1 MRVTKYEHSCL
12 LVEDGDVRI
21 LTDPGELTHG
31 FVNLTGLSAIL
42 VTHQHFDHIDLE
54 RIAPLLE
61 RNPKAVLYADEATA
75 AMLTER
81 DIPARTARQGERF
94 EVGVEVAV
102 YGGEHAVIHPE
113 IPVVPNVGYL
123 IGGRFF
129 HPGDSFTVPDVPV
142 EVLGLPTAAPWL
154 KASEAIEYLR
164 AVAPRMAIPIHEGLP
179 ARPGVYYG
187 HYRRL
192 APAETE
198 VRLLEPDGHIRI

>member
-61 RNPKAVLYADEATA
+61 RNPNAVLYADEATT

-81 DIPARTARQGERF
+81 GISARTARQGDRF
-94 EVGVEVAV
+94 DVGVEVAV

-164 AVAPRMAIPIHEGLP
+164 AVAPRLAIPIHEGLL

-187 HYRRL
+187 HYQRL